1 MSASENR
8 RILIVDDNASIHED
22 FAKILRDE
30 LAGAD
35 AAQAAKAA
43 FFGATEASVAFRFE
57 IESAHQGVD
66 ALEMAKRAL
75 ESDRPY
81 AMAFVDVR
89 MPPGID
95 GVETI
100 ERLWR
105 IDADVQCVI
114 CTAYADYS
122 WQAMIAK
129 LGVNDRLL
137 ILRKPFDPIEVR
149 QLATALT
156 EKWNATQRERA
167 RLREVKRAEQE
178 AKVYATTLMTVNRA
192 LESAKA
198 GAEALARFRSEFL
211 VEVTQEIRSP
221 ATMILG
227 SAEALENPGLD
238 EECRTSEIRSL
249 HLNGERVLSILDDV
263 HDLALIEIGSMRI
276 ERKACSPS
284 RIIDE
289 VLSDLRA
296 DIERK
301 RLEVSRRN
309 IRPIPEL
316 IDSDSARLRR
326 VLTCL
331 IGAVVHMSSGGSVC
345 VTMQM
350 ERVEEWQEPQLEIAI
365 SGSGLVLSSEQQ
377 ARLFEARAEEMSSG
391 APRSVTSRLGLTL
404 AKRLAR
410 LLGGDVG
417 VESAPGEGTCF
428 TLSVKTGDLSDV
440 NMIAEPRGALPAA
453 STRADATA
461 HAAPVLD
468 GRILV
473 VEDNRTTQH
482 LFRHVLIDAGAE
494 VSLAENGEIG
504 RDLALSAKA
513 VDRPF
518 ALVLMDMQMPKMDG
532 FAATRELRALGYTGP
547 IVAVTAHCMPGDRE
561 KCIAAGCND
570 FVAKP
575 IQRDSFIAVCKQWMS
590 RSEPEAVLPSG
601 KNDAPAG
608 ESIESDTR

>member
-1 MSASENR
+1 MSSENR
-8 RILIVDDNASIHED
+8 RILLVDDNAAIHED
-22 FAKILRDE
+22 FRKILCED
-30 LAGAD
+30 ASSAD

-43 FFGATEASVAFRFE
+43 FFGASQSSAAFTFE
-57 IESAHQGVD
+57 IASAQQGGE
-66 ALEMAKRAL
+66 ALEMARKAL
-75 ESDRPY
+75 ESDRSY

-100 ERLWR
+100 ERLWK

-122 WQAMIAK
+122 WQAMIEK
-129 LGVNDRLL
+129 LGINDRLL

-156 EKWNATQRERA
+156 EKWNATRRERA
-167 RLREVKRAEQE
+167 RLHEVKRAEQE
-178 AKVYATTLMTVNRA
+178 AKVYAATLMTVNRA

-227 SAEALENPGLD
+227 SAEGLENPGLD
-238 EECRTSEIRSL
+238 EECRASEVRSI
-249 HLNGERVLSILDDV
+249 HLQGERVLSILDDV
-263 HDLALIEIGSMRI
+263 HDLALIEIGAMRL

-301 RLEVSRRN
+301 KIEVSRRN

-326 VLTCL
+326 VLACL
-331 IGAVVHMSSGGSVC
+331 IGAVVHMSSGGSLC
-345 VTMQM
+345 VSMQM
-350 ERVEEWQEPQLEIAI
+350 ERVEEWQEAQLEITI

-377 ARLFEARAEEMSSG
+377 ARLFEARAEELSTG
-391 APRSVTSRLGLTL
+391 APRCVTSRLGLTL

-410 LLGGDVG
+410 LLEGDVA
-417 VESAPGEGTCF
+417 VESSPETGTVF
-428 TLSVKTGDLSDV
+428 TLSVKTGDLSDM
-440 NMIAEPRGALPAA
+440 NMIAEPRGALPTAA
-453 STRADATA
+453 SREESRPR
-461 HAAPVLD
+461 AAPVLH

-482 LFRHVLIDAGAE
+482 LFRHLLIDAGAQ

-504 RDLALSAKA
+504 RDLALGAQQ

-532 FAATRELRALGYTGP
+532 FTATRELRALGYTGP
-547 IVAVTAHCMPGDRE
+547 IVAVTAHCLPGDRE
-561 KCIAAGCND
+561 KCLDAGCND
-570 FVAKP
+570 FVPKP
-575 IQRDSFIAVCKQWMS
+575 IQRDAFIAVCKQWMS
-590 RSEPEAVLPSG
+590 ASEPDAALSSSQDPATSASG
-601 KNDAPAG
+601 
-608 ESIESDTR
+608 SIEGETR